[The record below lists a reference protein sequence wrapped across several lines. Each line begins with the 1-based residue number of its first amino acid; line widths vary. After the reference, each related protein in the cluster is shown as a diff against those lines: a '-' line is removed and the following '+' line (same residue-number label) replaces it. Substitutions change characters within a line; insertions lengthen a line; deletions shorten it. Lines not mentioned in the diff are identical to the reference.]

1 MQKEQSGCKLA
12 KNYAIICWQA
22 MEREDRNNV
31 APAGERNVEA
41 KRAIRFRRS
50 SGLSA
55 GTRWNAAFTI
65 SFNDDAI

>member
-1 MQKEQSGCKLA
+1 
-12 KNYAIICWQA
+12 

-65 SFNDDAI
+65 SFNDDSI